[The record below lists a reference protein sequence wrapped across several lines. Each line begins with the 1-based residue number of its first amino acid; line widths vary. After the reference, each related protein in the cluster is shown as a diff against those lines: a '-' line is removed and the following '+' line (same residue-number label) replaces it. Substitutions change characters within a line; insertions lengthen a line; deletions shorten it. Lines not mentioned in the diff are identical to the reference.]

1 MEVLLVHYN
10 IVNKDYQQHSKV
22 LYTFIPNKSFDQLL
36 DISPNN
42 FLFLKTCDSEFSYVE
57 VWLTDKNS
65 KSLGIEDKINIDL
78 VIN

>member
-1 MEVLLVHYN
+1 MEIVLVHCN
-10 IVNKDYQQHSKV
+10 IVTRDYQQHSKV
-22 LYTFIPNKSFDQLL
+22 LYTFIPNKSFGQLL

-42 FLFLKTCDSEFSYVE
+42 FLFLKTCNSEFSYVE

-65 KSLGIEDKINIDL
+65 KSLSIEDKINIDL